1 MKKILA
7 LLLALVMVF
16 SLVAC
21 ASKTETPATETKTE
35 ETATET
41 TTEEKTEEPAAEEEK
56 AEEPAAEEGKVYN
69 VAYLVNGNLGDKSF
83 FDSAEAGLAQLKADG
98 RIDYVTIEMGGTD
111 EDQPTWLSTLYDV
124 SEDGGYDLII
134 CGTYQMPDYLKEVA
148 TQYPDQLYAI
158 FDDTTYVGENQN
170 VVNLSYRQNDMGYL
184 IGVYAACMT
193 VDTNVANINEDA
205 VVGFVGGVDSPVIND
220 FLIGFIEGAQSV
232 NPDIKVDTRYTNDYV
247 DTAIA
252 KEYGLSMINDN
263 KCDIIWGVAGN
274 AGNGA
279 AEAALETGKAWFIG
293 VDSDQELT
301 FSPDLAAITLTS
313 GLKNIGNS
321 LVWLF
326 DEWDAGR
333 TYWGQVV
340 ELGIAEGGV
349 GIVTD
354 KNYDKLASAETKAA
368 VEAAQNAILNGEVV
382 VDSAL
387 TNQELA
393 VELRDSV
400 RP

>member
-1 MKKILA
+1 MKKIFA

-35 ETATET
+35 ET

-124 SEDGGYDLII
+124 SEDGGYDLIV

>member
-1 MKKILA
+1 MKKIFA

-158 FDDTTYVGENQN
+158 FDDTTYVGENKN

-184 IGVYAACMT
+184 VGVYAACMT

>member
-56 AEEPAAEEGKVYN
+56 TEEPAAEEGKVYN

-158 FDDTTYVGENQN
+158 FDDTTYVGENKN